1 MSEVIDVA
9 KKDGR
14 WTECPGC
21 QEIIITRK
29 LDELLW
35 VCPHCDHHFRLPADK
50 RVAMLCDSF
59 APLSLGR
66 GRNAKS
72 ASETAV
78 LGGRALIE
86 DQACILGV
94 MDFAVKGGSMG
105 QLMAAHLVSLMR
117 QAQSDGLPFV
127 IFTAT
132 GGVRVQEGIMGLMQ
146 MLRTVHVR
154 NSLERSPMITIF
166 TDPTLGGVTASFA
179 SLADLML
186 AEPGARIGFAG
197 PRVIE
202 QTIRQKLPEGFQRAE
217 FLLEHGMIDSVV
229 HRRVLKATVAK
240 ILRLLKD

>member
-21 QEIIITRK
+21 QEIIITTR
-29 LDELLW
+29 LDEIRW
-35 VCPHCDHHFRLPADK
+35 VCPHCDHHFRLPAEK
-50 RVAMLCDSF
+50 RVAMLCESF
-59 APLSLGR
+59 VPLNLGR
-66 GRNAKS
+66 GRGAKT

-86 DQACILGV
+86 DQACILAV

-117 QAQSDGLPFV
+117 QALSDELPFV
-127 IFTAT
+127 VFTAT

-197 PRVIE
+197 PRVIQMTTNCE
-202 QTIRQKLPEGFQRAE
+202 LDPDFQDAARLLRDGFLDA
-217 FLLEHGMIDSVV
+217 IV
-229 HRRVLKATVAK
+229 HRHELKTRLAYL
-240 ILRLLKD
+240 LRWF